1 MSREEEH
8 HTKCHPLPS
17 VSAQLWHLRTH
28 RTLSVVN
35 RTYSR
40 KGAVPQG
47 KNGTKTG
54 LCCCL
59 QMWTA
64 LILQSLSLKKNPN
77 KKPSGIV
84 PLAFHSSQPAEKSQK
99 LLQFITL
106 CLGRVLC
113 FFFFFF
119 LNWGS
124 VFQYSNFYKV
134 FPACHQSPS
143 SFMMFLTD
151 GELTKHVSS
160 LLQCKMLK
168 ATSMT
173 Y

>member
-1 MSREEEH
+1 MSPSAISQCSALTPSHTQNTFCCQQDILKKGCSATREERNEDWAMLLPPDVDSPH
-8 HTKCHPLPS
+8 FAEPIFKKKTKQKTKWNS
-17 VSAQLWHLRTH
+17 SFGFSF
-28 RTLSVVN
+28 LS
-35 RTYSR
+35 TSR
-40 KGAVPQG
+40 KKPEITSIYNFVFGEG
-47 KNGTKTG
+47 
-54 LCCCL
+54 
-59 QMWTA
+59 
-64 LILQSLSLKKNPN
+64 SLFL
-77 KKPSGIV
+77 
-84 PLAFHSSQPAEKSQK
+84 
-99 LLQFITL
+99 
-106 CLGRVLC
+106 
-113 FFFFFF
+113 FFFF

>member
-64 LILQSLSLKKNPN
+64 LILQSLSLKKKPN
-77 KKPSGIV
+77 KKTSGIV

-113 FFFFFF
+113 FFFFFPKLRVCVSVQQF
-119 LNWGS
+119 LQGVSCLPSVTQLFHDVLNWWGIDKTC
-124 VFQYSNFYKV
+124 VFLITV
-134 FPACHQSPS
+134 
-143 SFMMFLTD
+143 
-151 GELTKHVSS
+151 
-160 LLQCKMLK
+160 
-168 ATSMT
+168 
-173 Y
+173 

>member
-64 LILQSLSLKKNPN
+64 LILQSLSLKKKTKQKTKWNSSFGFSFLSTSR
-77 KKPSGIV
+77 KKP
-84 PLAFHSSQPAEKSQK
+84 E
-99 LLQFITL
+99 ITSIYNFVFGEGSL
-106 CLGRVLC
+106 FL
-113 FFFFFF
+113 FFFF